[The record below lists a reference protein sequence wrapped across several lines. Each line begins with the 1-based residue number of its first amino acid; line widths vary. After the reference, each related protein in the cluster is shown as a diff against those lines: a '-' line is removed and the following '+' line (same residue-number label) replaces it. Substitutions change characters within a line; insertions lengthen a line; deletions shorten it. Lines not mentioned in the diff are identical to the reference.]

1 MLTGRAAEMAGYES
15 SDEEPDSYNVSSHRF
30 SNPDQVKML
39 LKSKKLLIFQ
49 NNLPLL
55 IVLVYLYIKQ
65 GHLNKIS
72 ITKRNEKTNM

>member
-39 LKSKKLLIFQ
+39 LKSKELLIFQ
-49 NNLPLL
+49 TNLPLL
-55 IVLVYLYIKQ
+55 IVLVYLTFKQ
-65 GHLNKIS
+65 NKLNTIS
-72 ITKRNEKTNM
+72 ITNRNE